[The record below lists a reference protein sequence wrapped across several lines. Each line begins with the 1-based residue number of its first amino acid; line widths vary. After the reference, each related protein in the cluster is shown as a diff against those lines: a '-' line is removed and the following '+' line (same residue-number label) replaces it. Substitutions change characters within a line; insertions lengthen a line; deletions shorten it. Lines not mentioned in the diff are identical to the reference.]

1 MTLARKVACRF
12 LPVLGCGVA
21 LLLFAALKL
30 YSLRYGAGDE
40 NMYFYMATRTA
51 EGVLPY
57 HDYTFA
63 HPPLHLLPA
72 VALFWLMDGFSFTA
86 GRLLP
91 ALATAVAGVFLFRLS
106 RRHGLAQGVI
116 ACTLFLLSYDV
127 LRVST
132 HFSGA
137 NLAAMW
143 TAIALERLGAG
154 RERTAA
160 VAFALGTLTAVY
172 VAPTGAGA
180 ALALLAVDHRRALRF
195 IATGLVVFASINLV
209 CLAVFGGG
217 FVQHVYLHHFEGLP
231 TSMAV
236 EHAFALAL
244 RAVFAHEPLLLWGA
258 VVGAVALA
266 MEFDA
271 SVESRTDRSERPG
284 SERPRSTWRAA
295 LQRISRDR
303 PGLLV
308 AVCAAMTNLAF
319 LSSRS
324 RIMVYYFMPLFV
336 CAAPLAAHGMATL
349 GRALALAARRWD
361 RRALISATAL
371 LAVVA
376 AGEAARQAAVRAEA
390 RDRRGA
396 AVTNHPWHGSGS
408 TSLGRVVR
416 PLLWRDPQIDGRWY
430 PQLTHYL

>member
-1 MTLARKVACRF
+1 MTSPWKVGLHA

-21 LLLFAALKL
+21 LLVFGALKL
-30 YSLRYGAGDE
+30 YSAHHGAGDE
-40 NMYFYMATRTA
+40 NMYFYMAARTA

-57 HDYTFA
+57 RDYTFA

-180 ALALLAVDHRRALRF
+180 ALALLAVDRRRALRF
-195 IATGLVVFASINLV
+195 IATGLIVFASINLV

-231 TSMAV
+231 ASMAV

-244 RAVFAHEPLLLWGA
+244 RAVFAHEALLLWGA
-258 VVGAVALA
+258 VVGAAALA
-266 MEFDA
+266 MELDA
-271 SVESRTDRSERPG
+271 SVETGTEGSEGPASERPG
-284 SERPRSTWRAA
+284 RAWRAA
-295 LQRISRDR
+295 IIGPR
-303 PGLLV
+303 LL
-308 AVCAAMTNLAF
+308 
-319 LSSRS
+319 
-324 RIMVYYFMPLFV
+324 
-336 CAAPLAAHGMATL
+336 
-349 GRALALAARRWD
+349 D
-361 RRALISATAL
+361 
-371 LAVVA
+371 
-376 AGEAARQAAVRAEA
+376 Q
-390 RDRRGA
+390 
-396 AVTNHPWHGSGS
+396 
-408 TSLGRVVR
+408 
-416 PLLWRDPQIDGRWY
+416 
-430 PQLTHYL
+430 